1 MVMCLYDQIRLVVYN
16 IAAGFLIG
24 MLFDIYRL
32 IRGDISSKILA
43 SIEDIAFWIIAAF
56 IIFGFMMYTNSA
68 LITIYVLLII
78 IFGIYIYICLISSFF
93 RKMVKILVKFILKL
107 LRIIV
112 NIIVYPIQVMIRRRK

>member
-93 RKMVKILVKFILKL
+93 RKMVKILVKFIFKL

-112 NIIVYPIQVMIRRRK
+112 NIIVYPIQVMIRRKK